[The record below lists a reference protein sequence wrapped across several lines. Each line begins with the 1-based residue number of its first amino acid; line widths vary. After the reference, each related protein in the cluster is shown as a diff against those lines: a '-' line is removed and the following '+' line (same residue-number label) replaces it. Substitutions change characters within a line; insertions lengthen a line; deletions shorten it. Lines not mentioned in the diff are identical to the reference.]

1 MSNQNKTF
9 QKIGKQSLVKNLLKN
24 ELSPTS
30 L

>member
-9 QKIGKQSLVKNLLKN
+9 QKIEKQSLVKNLLKN